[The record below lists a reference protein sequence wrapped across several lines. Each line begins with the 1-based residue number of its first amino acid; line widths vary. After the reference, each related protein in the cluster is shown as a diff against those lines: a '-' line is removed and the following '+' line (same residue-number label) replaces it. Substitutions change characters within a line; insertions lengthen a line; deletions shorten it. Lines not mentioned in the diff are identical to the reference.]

1 MNAPLG
7 LEDAQARLLALAP
20 LLPLEAVATHA
31 ALGRYLGEDL
41 RAARTQPAADL
52 SAMDGFALTPGAG
65 PWRVVGESRAGA
77 PFPGPLAA
85 GEAAR
90 ISTGSVMPDGA
101 DRVLLREE
109 ALVEDESLT
118 AAALPPPGQHIRRRA
133 FDFAAG
139 DLLLAQG
146 TRMTAGCIALALAA
160 GRGEIVATRRARVA
174 VIDSGDELA
183 HDPADCAPHQVPASN
198 GAMIAALLAPLGCEV
213 TRIGPVPDSAAA
225 LAAALAEAEAADIV
239 ITSGGASVG
248 DHDLVKPALAAWGAA
263 IAFWRVAIKPGK
275 PLLVATR
282 PKPGEPQ
289 VVLGLPGNPVS
300 SFVTA
305 FLFALPLVRAAQGDP
320 DPLPRGERLIAA
332 EDLPAVG
339 PRREFLRAV
348 RAGAAVR
355 IAGSQDSS
363 ALTALAAAD
372 CLIDRP
378 AHAPGVAAGGAVSVF
393 SLRNG

>member
-1 MNAPLG
+1 
-7 LEDAQARLLALAP
+7 
-20 LLPLEAVATHA
+20 
-31 ALGRYLGEDL
+31 
-41 RAARTQPAADL
+41 
-52 SAMDGFALTPGAG
+52 
-65 PWRVVGESRAGA
+65 
-77 PFPGPLAA
+77 
-85 GEAAR
+85 
-90 ISTGSVMPDGA
+90 MPVSA

-109 ALVEDESLT
+109 ALVEGDSLT
-118 AAALPPPGQHIRRRA
+118 AAAALPPPGQHIRRRG

-160 GRGEIVATRRARVA
+160 GRGEIAVSRRARIA

-183 HDPADCAPHQVPASN
+183 PDPADCGPHQVPASN

-213 TRIGPVPDSAAA
+213 TRIGPVPDNAAA
-225 LAAALAEAEAADIV
+225 LAAALAEAEEADIV

-320 DPLPRGERLIAA
+320 DPLPRGETLIAA
-332 EDLPAVG
+332 EDLPPVG

-378 AHAPGVAAGGAVSVF
+378 AHAPGVAAGEAVTVF